1 MRVYR
6 LARKKYAKHLSGTGA
21 KLNGGR
27 WNSKGNEALY
37 TAEHISLAKLE
48 VAVHLSLDLI
58 PDDYCLITLELPKS
72 CKVKTLSLSDLP
84 IAWDAIPYTK
94 ISQQVGDD
102 FLKEN
107 KFIALK
113 VPSAII
119 PQEFNYILNPFHTDY
134 KRISILAVEDFNF
147 DTRLLG

>member
-6 LARKKYAKHLSGTGA
+6 LARKKYAKDLSGTGA

-84 IAWDAIPYTK
+84 IAWDAIPYQKGITSHAICQLHATK
-94 ISQQVGDD
+94 IRNATQRSSVFGRR
-102 FLKEN
+102 
-107 KFIALK
+107 
-113 VPSAII
+113 PS
-119 PQEFNYILNPFHTDY
+119 
-134 KRISILAVEDFNF
+134 S
-147 DTRLLG
+147 